1 LAEGPGAAKISS
13 SEPVDPDR
21 NLRLCAGVYQLRQPM
36 IEDIFPGSA
45 DVMANFD
52 RLFIVTYKSQHGKM
66 ISRNWNS
73 PAESDRIALDSLL
86 AESSNKPPIVV
97 GSDHAGFRATG
108 TIKKCLDGAGY
119 RVEDVG
125 MHSEESV
132 GIGYANTNH
141 DYRHENFTAYEPP
154 APGSRS

>member
-1 LAEGPGAAKISS
+1 LAEGPGVAKVSS

-21 NLRLCAGVYQLRQPM
+21 NLRLCAGVCQLRQPM

-52 RLFIVTYKSQHGKM
+52 HLFIVTYKLQYDKM

-73 PAESDRIALDSLL
+73 PPESDRIALGSLL
-86 AESSNKPPIVV
+86 AESSTKPPIDV
-97 GSDHAGFRATG
+97 GSDHAGFRAKG
-108 TIKKCLDGAGY
+108 TIKKYLEGAGC
-119 RVEDVG
+119 RVEGVG

-132 GIGYANTNH
+132 GIGYANTKH
-141 DYRHENFTAYEPP
+141 DNRH
-154 APGSRS
+154 